1 MRFRAFVPFLLAAAT
16 FPYATG
22 CAKDGAASTAQPP
35 AGQAWLSD
43 RQLADANIAISPV
56 GEAVVGATIATSGR
70 VTFDD
75 QRVTHVFSPVSGRV
89 LRLLAQPGDVVK
101 KGAPLAALV
110 SPDLQQALA
119 DLRKAEAAFVAS
131 EKERTRQKEL
141 YEAHAGAQR
150 DFESAESNFQQANAE
165 RERARAR
172 IGLLGAD
179 PNGSAA
185 QGYVLPSP
193 IEGEVIAR
201 NVNPGVEVVAGS
213 GVELFTIG
221 RLDRVWLLADI
232 YQVDLPRVHNGAPVT
247 IKVVGYPDRV
257 FEGSVD
263 WVSGAFD
270 PASRTVKVRCSLP
283 NSDHALRPEMYAS
296 VSIGVNSHRA
306 LAVPRSALLRLGDQ
320 TVAFVEMGRTPNGQR
335 AFERRNIVVNDDGGG
350 DNLPIVKG
358 LEAGDQVVT
367 TGAILLAGMV

>member
-1 MRFRAFVPFLLAAAT
+1 MKTSAFVSLVLAAASV
-16 FPYATG
+16 PHLMG
-22 CAKDGAASTAQPP
+22 CAKEGAASTASPP

-43 RQLADANIAISPV
+43 KQLADANIVISAV
-56 GEAVVGATIATSGR
+56 GEAVVGATVATSGR

-89 LRLLAQPGDVVK
+89 LRLLAQPGDVVR
-101 KGAPLAALV
+101 KGAPLAELV
-110 SPDLQQALA
+110 SPDLQQALS

-131 EKERTRQKEL
+131 DKERTRQKEL

-150 DFESAESNFQQANAE
+150 DLESAESNYEQASAE

-179 PNGSAA
+179 PNGAAA

-193 IEGEVIAR
+193 IDGEVIAR

-213 GVELFTIG
+213 AVELFTIG
-221 RLDRVWLLADI
+221 RLDRVWLLADV

-247 IKVVGYPDRV
+247 IKLVGYPDRV
-257 FEGSVD
+257 FEGAVD

-270 PASRTVKVRCSLP
+270 PASRTAKVRCSLP
-283 NSDHALRPEMYAS
+283 NPDQALRPEMYAS
-296 VSIGVNSHRA
+296 VSIGIDTHRA
-306 LAVPRSALLRLGDQ
+306 LAVPRSAVLRLGDQ
-320 TVAFVEMGRTPNGQR
+320 AVAFVEMRRTPDGRR
-335 AFERRNIVVNDDGGG
+335 AFERRTVVVNDDGGG

-358 LEAGDQVVT
+358 LEAGEHVVT